1 MGTDEGLMP
10 AKVSL
15 SVRAT
20 VTAGFAK
27 DVELVNQ

>member
-1 MGTDEGLMP
+1 MP
-10 AKVSL
+10 VKVSL

-27 DVELVNQ
+27 AVDGVKMSAEAM